1 MTTPTLHKIDVTDY
15 WITVVIMELFRLR
28 VWFAFEP
35 IPTKAGCFY
44 LVCHEQ
50 DKDKIQEALRRQ

>member
-1 MTTPTLHKIDVTDY
+1 MTVQTLHKIDVTDY
-15 WITVVIMELFRLR
+15 WISVVIMNLFRLH

-35 IPTKAGCFY
+35 IPSTAGHWY

>member
-15 WITVVIMELFRLR
+15 WISVVIMELFRLK

-35 IPTKAGCFY
+35 IPTKAGHWN

-50 DKDKIQEALRRQ
+50 DKDRIQEALRRQ